1 MKQWFFRNTPNW
13 IALLMVTAA
22 MAGAILFGGV
32 VKYRAEGG
40 RRLGVAGTAALHV
53 AALPK
58 RLVDMFRRSPPPP
71 VPPPPVLAPE
81 QRFDGTSGLVLTD
94 GGDFRDDGYLLL
106 TRYDGNRQAW
116 TVELL
121 DLGRRTTVHAWHP
134 DSHGPSRIVPAYPLE
149 DGSLLLIPDFV
160 RGALVMVDGCSR
172 VRWSLDNV
180 RYHHSIERDADG
192 HFWVPYDLPDRALD
206 FHEEGL
212 ARISA
217 TGRVLSLSPLSRLLA
232 SGRHRH
238 LLYSMEHHLDDPMH
252 INDIQ
257 PVPEDGPSWRRGD
270 LLVSLRSRSTVLL
283 YRPAKTNDE
292 IVWLASGPWMHQH
305 DVNIVGPRQMSVF
318 GNNAIR
324 TRGGAQQV
332 LGANEVHLYDP
343 ASNTARSPW
352 RQALQQHRVRTPV
365 AGRATVLANGDVFVE
380 ETVYGRALRV
390 NADGSLRWTYV
401 NRGRDGLVYRLSW
414 SRYLAAEVGARIATS
429 VATLECP

>member
-1 MKQWFFRNTPNW
+1 MKQWFFRKTPNW
-13 IALLMVTAA
+13 IVLIVLTAVV
-22 MAGAILFGGV
+22 AGAVLFGGV

-40 RRLGVAGTAALHV
+40 RRLGIAGASALRVAE
-53 AALPK
+53 LPK
-58 RLVDMFRRSPPPP
+58 RLLDALRPVPPSPPPR
-71 VPPPPVLAPE
+71 LRSRE
-81 QRFDGTSGLVLTD
+81 QRFDGMSGLVLAE
-94 GGDFRDDGYLLL
+94 GAAFRDDGYLLL
-106 TRYDGNRQAW
+106 TRYDENRQAW

-121 DLGRRTTVHAWHP
+121 DLGRRTIVHAWHP
-134 DSHGPSRIVPAYPLE
+134 DSHGPIRIVSAYPLE
-149 DGSLLLIPDFV
+149 DGSLLHVPDF
-160 RGALVMVDGCSR
+160 RGPLVMLDGCSR
-172 VRWSLDNV
+172 VRWSLDDV

-283 YRPAKTNDE
+283 YRPANDE

-318 GNNAIR
+318 SNNAIR

-414 SRYLAAEVGARIATS
+414 SRYLAAEVGARIAAS
-429 VATLECP
+429 VAALGCP